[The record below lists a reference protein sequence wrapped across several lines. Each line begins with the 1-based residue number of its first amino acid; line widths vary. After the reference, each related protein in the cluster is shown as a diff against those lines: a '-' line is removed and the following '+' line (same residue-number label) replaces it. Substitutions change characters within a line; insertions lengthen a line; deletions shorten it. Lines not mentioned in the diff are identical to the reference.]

1 MLSTPMLLS
10 NLTAQS
16 PAHAN
21 RANRLLDAG
30 CNKEAVK
37 AIRAMLSAA
46 EREGRL
52 LEEEGRLGLEAM
64 AESPLLR

>member
-1 MLSTPMLLS
+1 MQ
-10 NLTAQS
+10 A
-16 PAHAN
+16 AA
-21 RANRLLDAG
+21 RR
-30 CNKEAVK
+30 VK
-37 AIRAMLSAA
+37 AIMAMLSAA